1 MLLRMP
7 AILILRMVLAEDSAV
22 AEDLAGA
29 EDLVE
34 EDGGKLSHHKP

>member
-1 MLLRMP
+1 M
-7 AILILRMVLAEDSAV
+7 LRMVLVEDSAV

-34 EDGGKLSHHKP
+34 EDGGKLSNHKP